1 MRGIALS
8 VHATHSGNAD
18 RRAALRTM
26 QHDGYAARPAEATR
40 IRIAFHIHHFGLGG
54 TETALMGWLHA
65 LDRDLFDVDLI
76 VGFPTEAFE
85 QHFRGRLPGD
95 VRVHFLADRPWQY
108 RLETLRLQRRLSRI
122 GRIVQQLVLRPGLRQ
137 VFARR
142 VRALAARYDLICDF
156 DLSLRQHAGAGGKPW
171 IGISHFSLAARLGN
185 RPAKV
190 RRLARQYARYA
201 AVAVLNADMAR
212 EARQM
217 FSAQLRDVVEL
228 PNVIDPAA
236 IRAQA
241 EARVELPTRPYI
253 VSVARLDGGEKD
265 HETLLD
271 AYARM
276 RERGYDDAM
285 LVLVGDGSHRP
296 VLEQRVSRLGL
307 ADSVVF
313 AGFHANPFMRHAR
326 VLVLS
331 SRSEGFGMVLL
342 EAMALGTPVVSSD
355 CPNGPREVLADGDAG
370 LLVPVGDAVAM
381 AEGLQHVLTDDA
393 LRRHLVSRGLARAQ
407 EYGPQAANRRLLEL
421 AARLCKRGAGLADVP
436 ASTGS
441 A

>member
-1 MRGIALS
+1 
-8 VHATHSGNAD
+8 
-18 RRAALRTM
+18 M
-26 QHDGYAARPAEATR
+26 QHDRYAAREAKVTR
-40 IRIAFHIHHFGLGG
+40 TRIAFHIHHFGLGG

-65 LDRDLFDVDLI
+65 LDRGAFDVDLI
-76 VGFPTEAFE
+76 VGFPTEEFE
-85 QHFRGRLPGD
+85 QHFRAQLPGD

-122 GRIVQQLVLRPGLRQ
+122 GRIVQQLVLRPYLRQ

-142 VRALAARYDLICDF
+142 IRALAAHYNLICDF

-201 AVAVLNADMAR
+201 AVAALNADMAR

-217 FSAQLRDVVEL
+217 FGAQLRDVIEL
-228 PNVIDPAA
+228 PNVIDPAV
-236 IRAQA
+236 IRAQS
-241 EARVELPTRPYI
+241 EASVELPTRPYI
-253 VSVARLDGGEKD
+253 VSVARLDGDQKD

-276 RERGYDDAM
+276 RERGHGDAM
-285 LVLVGDGSHRP
+285 LVLVGDGPYRP

-313 AGFHANPFMRHAR
+313 AGFHVNPFPFMRHAR

-331 SRSEGFGMVLL
+331 SRFEGFGMVLL

-355 CPNGPREVLADGDAG
+355 CPNGPREVLADGEAG
-370 LLVPVGDAVAM
+370 LLVPVGDSVAM
-381 AEGLQHVLTDDA
+381 AEVLQRVLTDDV
-393 LRRHLVSRGLARAQ
+393 LRRRLVSRGLARVQ
-407 EYGPQAANRRLLEL
+407 EYGPHAANRRLMEL
-421 AARLCKRGAGLADVP
+421 ASRLCKRDAGLADVA
-436 ASTGS
+436 ASVRSAGS